1 MLTLYATVYVCMRE
15 WISHESRSLWPPR
28 QANGGQLLLVTKPWS
43 HVLKW
48 KVKLFFSRLVLMT
61 TQRAIR
67 FSSIQ
72 QKQSLV
78 CNFNWISRI
87 WNFMP
92 IFFLLSSL
100 NRFKEKNW
108 LQREQ
113 RFARRDLFAFTA
125 HTLGQKIKN
134 CSQKT
139 AEFQTILP
147 QNPTFYDFKSSK
159 SFEANANLFSVFC
172 CLSLSLAQCEAL
184 SWFLT
189 IHFLVQSRTDHD
201 FALDWKQFH
210 FTMWKCECM
219 FYILARGCCLLR
231 RLLGSYSGY
240 FLSRGGF

>member
-100 NRFKEKNW
+100 NRFKEKKLATKRTKICETWPVCLYSPHTGPKNQK
-108 LQREQ
+108 LFTKNSRISDYFTPKPNFL
-113 RFARRDLFAFTA
+113 RFQIKQEFRGKFEPFLLF
-125 HTLGQKIKN
+125 LIK
-134 CSQKT
+134 
-139 AEFQTILP
+139 FGP
-147 QNPTFYDFKSSK
+147 VWSS
-159 SFEANANLFSVFC
+159 
-172 CLSLSLAQCEAL
+172 
-184 SWFLT
+184 
-189 IHFLVQSRTDHD
+189 
-201 FALDWKQFH
+201 
-210 FTMWKCECM
+210 
-219 FYILARGCCLLR
+219 
-231 RLLGSYSGY
+231 
-240 FLSRGGF
+240 

>member
-92 IFFLLSSL
+92 IFFSSRLSIDS
-100 NRFKEKNW
+100 KKKIW

-134 CSQKT
+134 CSQKNSRISDYFT
-139 AEFQTILP
+139 SKPNFLWFQIKQEF
-147 QNPTFYDFKSSK
+147 
-159 SFEANANLFSVFC
+159 
-172 CLSLSLAQCEAL
+172 
-184 SWFLT
+184 
-189 IHFLVQSRTDHD
+189 RG
-201 FALDWKQFH
+201 
-210 FTMWKCECM
+210 KCES
-219 FYILARGCCLLR
+219 FFSFLLFIIK
-231 RLLGSYSGY
+231 LGPVWSS
-240 FLSRGGF
+240 